1 MILKWNLKDQSV
13 FLRDQ
18 MLHLVEELQIDGASL
33 GQEQLV
39 DVICDTSFLI
49 HLATRKIKNLDSIYT
64 EIGNIEF
71 VVPLVVLNELEQLTK
86 NQDKQHDASK
96 TLEFV
101 RDMKNIE
108 ILGKFADNA
117 ISEYIQKHGGMV
129 ATMDEGLKNK
139 IKNLKGTIISFS
151 NDKIVLESQQ
161 NLTEE

>member
-1 MILKWNLKDQSV
+1 
-13 FLRDQ
+13 
-18 MLHLVEELQIDGASL
+18 
-33 GQEQLV
+33 LV

-71 VVPLVVLNELEQLTK
+71 VIPLVVLNELEQLTK
-86 NQDKQHDASK
+86 RPNKQDDASK

-108 ILGKFADNA
+108 ISGKFADNA
-117 ISEYIQKHGGMV
+117 ILEHIKKHGGMV
-129 ATMDEGLKNK
+129 ATMDEELKNK

-151 NDKIVLESQQ
+151 NDKIVLEP
-161 NLTEE
+161 